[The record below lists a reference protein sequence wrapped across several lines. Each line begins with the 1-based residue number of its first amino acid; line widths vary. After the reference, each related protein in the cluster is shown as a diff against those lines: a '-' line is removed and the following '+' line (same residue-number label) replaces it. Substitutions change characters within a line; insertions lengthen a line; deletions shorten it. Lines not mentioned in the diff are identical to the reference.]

1 MSKFV
6 IEMDGNSKTYG
17 KVHRAGCRNCKDPEP
32 VGDNIREIVEC
43 WPWPEEGPDSVWVLS
58 MFMPCAERVRA
69 MSKATYKIT
78 DRATSEVLHNVPSDE
93 LLATL
98 QAMFQ
103 SEWWDILEDLV
114 TDLRNGVWYG
124 DLEAY
129 LNVSVDLED
138 SE

>member
-1 MSKFV
+1 MSR
-6 IEMDGNSKTYG
+6 T
-17 KVHRAGCRNCKDPEP
+17 R
-32 VGDNIREIVEC
+32 
-43 WPWPEEGPDSVWVLS
+43 
-58 MFMPCAERVRA
+58 
-69 MSKATYKIT
+69 TYKIT
-78 DRATSEVLHNVPSDE
+78 DRATGEVLHNVPSDE

-129 LNVSVDLED
+129 LNISVDLED